1 MKPAFHDHFSTH
13 ASGYARSRPVWP
25 RALAARV
32 AALAPGRSVVADVGT
47 GNGQLAGVLV
57 DYFDSVEASDASA
70 PQIHMAAPHSRIR
83 YRVAPATATGLPD
96 ASVDAITVGQAL
108 HWFATPEFFAEV
120 ERIARPGAV
129 FVAASYQLFALSP
142 AFDAAVAELYAALDP
157 DWPPQRRHIEEG
169 YANIGIPFESHAIEG
184 VAMEALWSLEDTLG
198 YLRSWSAAQRNIA
211 RTGTDPIGARRAA
224 FAKAW
229 GHADERRL
237 VRWPLIVRAGIVR
250 R

>member
-1 MKPAFHDHFSTH
+1 MKPAFHDHFSGH
-13 ASGYARSRPVWP
+13 ATAYARSRPVWP
-25 RALAARV
+25 RALATRV
-32 AALAPGRSVVADVGT
+32 AELAPARAVVADVGT

-57 DYFDSVEASDASA
+57 DYFDVVEASDASA
-70 PQIHMAAPHSRIR
+70 PQIQMAAPHERIR

-120 ERIARPGAV
+120 ARIARPGAI
-129 FVAASYQLFALSP
+129 FVAASYQLFELSP

-169 YANIGIPFESHAIEG
+169 YANIGIPFESFAVSG
-184 VAMEALWSLEDTLG
+184 VTMEALWTLEDTLG
-198 YLRSWSAAQRNIA
+198 YLRSWSAVQRNLS
-211 RTGTDPIGARRAA
+211 RTGTDPVESRRAA
-224 FAKAW
+224 FAEAW
-229 GHADERRL
+229 GDTEARRV
-237 VRWPLIVRAGIVR
+237 VRWPLIVRAGTVR